1 MGKLNDEQEFSNN
14 ANITVKVH
22 MSSENK
28 TVLKVEVDLHG
39 LPGIQYGGQEVVVE
53 FGNDGLMN
61 NGTFYTDSNG
71 LDMQKRLINYR
82 PTWNISDNYLE
93 GWGSNITA
101 NFYPVVSAIQLRDEA
116 QGKILTV
123 LNDRSQAGAMLENGK
138 VQLMQ
143 NRRLFRDDQRG
154 VAEPL
159 DQHDDQL
166 RGIRVKTTYHVELA
180 VNGT

>member
-1 MGKLNDEQEFSNN
+1 
-14 ANITVKVH
+14 
-22 MSSENK
+22 
-28 TVLKVEVDLHG
+28 
-39 LPGIQYGGQEVVVE
+39 
-53 FGNDGLMN
+53 
-61 NGTFYTDSNG
+61 
-71 LDMQKRLINYR
+71 
-82 PTWNISDNYLE
+82 
-93 GWGSNITA
+93 
-101 NFYPVVSAIQLRDEA
+101 LRDEA